1 MICDAEWS
9 DSSSRFPNLAH
20 WYLYIFFA
28 NRVHLSIWYGM
39 ANCMP
44 ISDQST
50 AAITNPGNTRW
61 QYWHCAAEWKR
72 FRCIAATDAVPLKL
86 KSLSV
91 VKILFW
97 KFPCS
102 LRWQAQAVEHEHNSF
117 DLCSKLPLQH
127 CRHEDHH
134 RHILGCCRNVQSG
147 GHPFVFVQSDG
158 NPFAFVQ
165 SDGNPFILAVQSDGN
180 TFVFLAVRHPDGN
193 TINSLE

>member
-1 MICDAEWS
+1 MVWQIAC
-9 DSSSRFPNLAH
+9 RFPTNQLPQLPTQVTH
-20 WYLYIFFA
+20 
-28 NRVHLSIWYGM
+28 GG
-39 ANCMP
+39 
-44 ISDQST
+44 ST
-50 AAITNPGNTRW
+50 DIVRQNGRGSGASQQRM
-61 QYWHCAAEWKR
+61 Q
-72 FRCIAATDAVPLKL
+72 FLLKL